1 MAQYYYV
8 VDTGITTGG
17 VSVGQST
24 YNLMID
30 EKFRHGIIPVP
41 ATIGLWEEI
50 INDLAPDDLSLI
62 HI

>member
-41 ATIGLWEEI
+41 ATI
-50 INDLAPDDLSLI
+50 
-62 HI
+62 